1 MAGKVAG
8 GTAGAGATRAAAAA
22 GAASADIGAVGE
34 HFLIGLRPSPTLDA
48 RDRALLED
56 LRPAG
61 VVLFKSNFRHDLPY
75 VDWLPIH
82 ARLLEEVRAAIGRE
96 RILIAIDHEGGRV
109 CRTPP
114 PLTRFS
120 YAAHWA
126 ARAADVG
133 RAMGIELASLGIN
146 LSFAPVLDVHS
157 NAANPVIGLRA
168 FGETPE
174 RVIEA
179 ALPFMRALQGEGV
192 LACGKHF
199 PGHGDTDRDSHL
211 ELPVLKQDLAAL
223 GARELKPFEAAIHA
237 GIPMLMTAHILLPA
251 IDAQQ
256 PATLSE
262 RINRQLLREQLGFRG
277 VIVSDDIGM
286 QAVSRR
292 FEDPAAAVQLLAAG
306 ADMLMVCAHWTDT
319 ERARGLARAL
329 LAAERAGVLE
339 PQALEQSR
347 RRIRA
352 LLARARQGAVAALP
366 DAVFQSH
373 RRAGALFAAET
384 AEVI

>member
-1 MAGKVAG
+1 MAWK
-8 GTAGAGATRAAAAA
+8 GAGTTGAA
-22 GAASADIGAVGE
+22 GVDLGAVGE

-48 RDRALLED
+48 RDRALLAE

-75 VDWLPIH
+75 VDWLPIYGQ
-82 ARLLEEVRAAIGRE
+82 LLEEVRAAIGRE

-126 ARAADVG
+126 DQAAEVG
-133 RAMGIELASLGIN
+133 RAVGVELASLGIN
-146 LSFAPVLDVHS
+146 LSFAPVLDIHS

-179 ALPFMRALQGEGV
+179 ALPFMRALQAEGV

-211 ELPVLKQDLAAL
+211 ELPVLKQDLVAL
-223 GARELKPFEAAIHA
+223 EARELKPFEAAIHA

-251 IDAQQ
+251 IDAQE
-256 PATLSE
+256 PATLSA
-262 RINRQLLREQLGFRG
+262 RINRQLLREQLGFGG
-277 VIVSDDIGM
+277 VIITDDVGM
-286 QAVSRR
+286 HAVSRR
-292 FEDPAAAVQLLAAG
+292 FEDPAAVVQLFAAG
-306 ADMLMVCAHWTDT
+306 ADMLMICAHWTDT
-319 ERARGLARAL
+319 ERARGFARAL
-329 LAAERAGVLE
+329 LAAERAGGLE
-339 PQALEQSR
+339 PQALERSR
-347 RRIRA
+347 RRIGA
-352 LLARARQGAVAALP
+352 LLAHARQGAVNALP
-366 DAVFQSH
+366 DQVFQSH

>member
-1 MAGKVAG
+1 MTGMTGKKGKPAE
-8 GTAGAGATRAAAAA
+8 TATTLRPGAE
-22 GAASADIGAVGE
+22 DIGAVGE
-34 HFLIGLRPSPTLDA
+34 HFLVGLRPTPALDA
-48 RDRALLED
+48 RDRALLSE

-75 VDWLPIH
+75 LDWLPLY
-82 ARLLEEVRAAIGRE
+82 ARLVEEVREAIGRE

-126 ARAADVG
+126 AQASAVG
-133 RAMGIELASLGIN
+133 HAMGIELASLGIN

-157 NAANPVIGLRA
+157 NPLNPVIGLRA

-174 RVIEA
+174 RVTGP
-179 ALPFMRALQGEGV
+179 ALAFMSALQAEGV

-199 PGHGDTDRDSHL
+199 PGHGDTDSDSHQ
-211 ELPVLKQDLAAL
+211 ELPVLRQDLAAL
-223 GARELKPFEAAIHA
+223 EARELKPFEAAIRA

-251 IDAQQ
+251 IDREA
-256 PATLSE
+256 PATLST
-262 RINRQLLREQLGFRG
+262 RINQTLLRDQLGFRG
-277 VIVSDDIGM
+277 VIVTDDIGM
-286 QAVSRR
+286 HAVSKR
-292 FEDPAAAVQLLAAG
+292 FEDPEAAVQVFAAG
-306 ADMLMVCAHWTDT
+306 ADLLMVCAHWTDT
-319 ERARGLARAL
+319 DRCRGFARTL
-329 LAAERAGVLE
+329 LAAERTGQLPAERLE
-339 PQALEQSR
+339 SSR

-352 LLARARQGAVAALP
+352 LLARARQGRVSPLP
-366 DAVFQSH
+366 DQVFQSH

>member
-1 MAGKVAG
+1 MTGTGK
-8 GTAGAGATRAAAAA
+8 AARTGKAVHP
-22 GAASADIGAVGE
+22 GEQDIGAVGE
-34 HFLIGLRPSPTLDA
+34 HFLVGLRPSTTLDA
-48 RDRALLED
+48 RDRALLGE

-75 VDWLPIH
+75 LDWLPIF

-126 ARAADVG
+126 AQADAVG
-133 RAMGIELASLGIN
+133 HAMGIELASLGIN
-146 LSFAPVLDVHS
+146 LSFAPVLDIHS
-157 NAANPVIGLRA
+157 NPINPVIGLRA

-174 RVIEA
+174 RVAES
-179 ALPFMRALQGEGV
+179 ALAFMGALQAEGV

-199 PGHGDTDRDSHL
+199 PGHGDTDSDSHQ
-211 ELPVLKQDLAAL
+211 ELPVLRQTLAAL
-223 GARELKPFEAAIHA
+223 EARELKPFEAAIRA

-251 IDAQQ
+251 IDREA
-256 PATLSE
+256 PATLST
-262 RINRQLLREQLGFRG
+262 RINQTLLREQLGFRG
-277 VIVSDDIGM
+277 VIVTDDIGM
-286 QAVSRR
+286 HAVSER
-292 FEDPAAAVQLLAAG
+292 FEDPAAAVQVFAAG
-306 ADMLMVCAHWTDT
+306 ADLLMVCAHWTDT
-319 ERARGLARAL
+319 DRCRGFARAL
-329 LAAERAGVLE
+329 LAAERTGHLAPELLE
-339 PQALEQSR
+339 SSR

-352 LLARARQGAVAALP
+352 LLARARQGRVSPLP
-366 DAVFQSH
+366 DQVFQSH